1 MNLIS
6 KAELSRNASRG
17 LFIAS
22 GAVGP
27 VEIASVCGFEW
38 LILDMEHGL
47 GDENMTLQQI
57 RALDGSGTVPLVR
70 IPLLDAG
77 MIKRFLD
84 FGAAGIMCPMISN
97 SEQAG
102 ALVSAMRYPPEG
114 MRGLTGSSRASSYGA
129 GFKDYFRDANGK
141 LLCIAQIETAEAV
154 ENVDSIAAVPGID
167 VLFIGHS
174 DLSLNLGCYND
185 FENGKMHSAEKVLL
199 EACARHGK
207 IPGML
212 MKSGM
217 RADDCIQKGFRFL
230 ALGTDHSAMKQ
241 AFLSML
247 QNS

>member
-1 MNLIS
+1 MNFIS
-6 KAELSRNASRG
+6 KTEIGGNASRG

-22 GAVGP
+22 GAVSP

-57 RALDGSGTVPLVR
+57 RSFGGSKTSPIVR

-84 FGAAGIMCPMISN
+84 FGAAGIMCPMVSN
-97 SEQAG
+97 AEQAET
-102 ALVSAMRYPPEG
+102 LVSAIRYPPQG

-129 GFKDYFRDANGK
+129 GFKDYFRNANGS
-141 LLCIAQIETAEAV
+141 LLCVAQIETAEAV
-154 ENVDSIAAVPGID
+154 ENVDSIAAVSGID
-167 VLFIGHS
+167 VLFMGHS

-185 FENGKMHSAEKVLL
+185 FDNGKMRYAEKTLL

-217 RADDCIQKGFRFL
+217 KPDECIQKGFRFL

-241 AFLSML
+241 AFMSML

>member
-1 MNLIS
+1 MNFIS

-22 GAVGP
+22 GAVSP

-241 AFLSML
+241 AFLSMF

>member
-1 MNLIS
+1 MNFIS

-22 GAVGP
+22 GAVSP